1 MSDEEICIVLGICEE
16 TKALRQV
23 DLLAVLMARAYG
35 GDTVEDARVRIL
47 AVVKEHKHKHEH
59 RHGHRDDPR

>member
-1 MSDEEICIVLGICEE
+1 MSDEEICIILGLCDE

-23 DLLAVLMARAYG
+23 DLLAVLMARAY

-47 AVVKEHKHKHEH
+47 AVVKEHKHKHG
-59 RHGHRDDPR
+59 GHHKATHD